1 MCSHCHGEV
10 ADGVNA
16 PVCPACGGAL
26 VERAGGDLAEP
37 AVGVGIGPRVVDH
50 RGIVLPGRHAV
61 GGVIT
66 PR

>member
-1 MCSHCHGEV
+1 MCSQCHAEV

-16 PVCPACGGAL
+16 PVCPACGGVL

-37 AVGVGIGPRVVDH
+37 GAGVGIGPRVVDH